1 VNTEI
6 KVIIK
11 YEHAVRSLEQQHSID
26 ATASEL
32 AQQGEVFPGGE
43 TRADTRNYRS
53 QAGKP

>member
-1 VNTEI
+1 VNAEI